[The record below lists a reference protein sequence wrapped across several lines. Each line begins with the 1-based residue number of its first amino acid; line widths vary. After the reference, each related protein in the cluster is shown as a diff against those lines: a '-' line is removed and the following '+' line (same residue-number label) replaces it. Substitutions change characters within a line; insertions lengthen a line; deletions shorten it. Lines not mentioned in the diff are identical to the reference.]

1 MLNSE
6 FTMFSLLQHPQAV
19 QSLETKIVSVLLD
32 NGADPNIKNCN
43 GQTAI
48 HLAVYGDSVEIA
60 SSLLEFGA
68 NIEETTEVKSFQR
81 EFPSI

>member
-1 MLNSE
+1 MISE

-19 QSLETKIVSVLLD
+19 QSLETEIVSLLLAK
-32 NGADPNIKNCN
+32 GADPNIKNCN

-48 HLAVYGDSVEIA
+48 HLAVYGDSLEIA
-60 SSLLEFGA
+60 SSLLEFGG
-68 NIEETTEVKSFQR
+68 NIEETTEVKSFQS